1 MQTAHARPGYEAL
14 WITLALLALVLAW
27 DTSGFDLPLARLAGS
42 EHGFP
47 WRDQWLLTGVLHD
60 GARRLAWLV
69 ALVLCLAVWWPV
81 GAFERLTTSQ
91 RLQLAVTVLLAPL
104 AVSLLKSGSQTSCPW
119 DLSTFGGFAAY
130 TSHWSLQPDGGGG
143 HCFPAGHASS
153 GFALMGGY
161 FAVRATSLP
170 AARRWL
176 AAGAGSGMV
185 LGLGQQWR
193 GAHFM
198 SHTLW
203 SALVC
208 WCVAWAIDAA
218 WPRASAVLGAVE

>member
-1 MQTAHARPGYEAL
+1 MQSRPRANSEAL
-14 WITLALLALVLAW
+14 WISFFLVALVLAW
-27 DTSGFDLPLARLAGS
+27 DASGFDLPLARLAGS

-47 WRDQWLLTGVLHD
+47 WRDHWLLSGVLHD
-60 GARRLAWLV
+60 GARRFVWLV
-69 ALVLCLAVWWPV
+69 ALLLCLAVWWPV
-81 GAFERLTTSQ
+81 GAFQRLTTSQ

-104 AVSLLKSGSQTSCPW
+104 AVSLLKTSSVTSCPW
-119 DLSTFGGFAAY
+119 DLDTFGGFAAY
-130 TSHWSLQPDGGGG
+130 TSHWSLQPDGGRG
-143 HCFPAGHASS
+143 HCFPAGHAAS
-153 GFALMGGY
+153 GFGLMGGY
-161 FAVRATSLP
+161 FALRTSSLP

-176 AAGAGSGMV
+176 AAGAGSGLL

-208 WCVAWAIDAA
+208 WCVAWAVDAV
-218 WPRASAVLGAVE
+218 WSSASAAVEGVE